1 MGITSVE
8 NSEHIWI
15 ITCHHNR
22 KKRKKTWLWSW
33 LMHLVIHYMFCS
45 CPCDLKLMS
54 WICFPCF
61 CFSLWQPTNSRATEL
76 ANFAVLLGQEDG
88 CKARWICTVT
98 RKEPEIAMNTT
109 FALCFPSCLWVKPN
123 IFDVYGCK
131 NHICICA
138 YIYLHRLSLQIP
150 PIAGGSY
157 HHIACSCTASK
168 YFKHVATKTR
178 IVGWRNS
185 QCLLNTPKVHPP
197 RRLDEGWMKGTSAA
211 AYFWPWETLRM
222 GNPAGFPES
231 PSDEICRFLVKWNLL
246 VCRRTSSG
254 WWFGCH
260 QFYFPIDIGN
270 LIIPIDDLICFR
282 GVAQPPTSSWLL
294 FGSEAEPIQNRRVLS
309 VANHLRLDCSTWS
322 MVILG
327 FKQWWVT
334 PQFDGFT
341 SQHRD
346 WSHTNSMLYE
356 DKYGDSYDR
365 SGVWPKKM
373 EMQHGT
379 EEYTEKPHFHRMEV

>member
-1 MGITSVE
+1 M
-8 NSEHIWI
+8 
-15 ITCHHNR
+15 
-22 KKRKKTWLWSW
+22 
-33 LMHLVIHYMFCS
+33 
-45 CPCDLKLMS
+45 
-54 WICFPCF
+54 
-61 CFSLWQPTNSRATEL
+61 
-76 ANFAVLLGQEDG
+76 
-88 CKARWICTVT
+88 
-98 RKEPEIAMNTT
+98 
-109 FALCFPSCLWVKPN
+109 
-123 IFDVYGCK
+123 
-131 NHICICA
+131 CI

-150 PIAGGSY
+150 PWWIISRVLAQPLST
-157 HHIACSCTASK
+157 SNMLRQ
-168 YFKHVATKTR
+168 KHALL
-178 IVGWRNS
+178 VGEIPNV
-185 QCLLNTPKVHPP
+185 CLTPPKFI
-197 RRLDEGWMKGTSAA
+197 LQDGWMKGTSAA

-231 PSDEICRFLVKWNLL
+231 PSYEICRFLVKWNLL

-260 QFYFPIDIGN
+260 QFYVPINIGN

-282 GVAQPPTSSWLL
+282 GVVQPPTSSWLL

-309 VANHLRLDCSTWS
+309 VANHLRLDWSTWS